1 MIKRKITDYILNS
14 MEIFPV
20 VSILGSRQVGKTTLA
35 KDIKKILENKNKD
48 TIYLD
53 LELPSD
59 LNIINNAELFFENNK
74 EKTIIIDEIQVKPE
88 LYPIIRA
95 HIDKKRRNG
104 AFILLGSSSSTLK
117 KNTSESL
124 AGRIIQHILN
134 PFDFLETG
142 DDKEK
147 INRLWLRGG
156 YPESFLA
163 KNDSNSFLWRS
174 AFLKTF
180 FERDIP
186 QFGINIPSQK
196 LKQFWQMISHYH
208 GQVWNAS
215 QIARSLGLS
224 APTIRNYM
232 EIFEETFLVRRLS
245 PYYVNLKKRITKSP
259 KFFIIDSGMFHLT
272 HNIEDLNSL
281 LGFPMAGASWEGF
294 VIEQIIRNLDNK
306 TEYYYYRTQTGNEVD
321 LVLKENDSITAIE
334 VKLSM
339 TPKLSKGLKISMDDL
354 NAEKGF
360 IIYPGEKR
368 YSLSDKVE
376 AISLKEFID
385 L

>member
-259 KFFIIDSGMFHLT
+259 KYFIIDSGMFHLT